1 MTMGD
6 GKVGLKEFLI
16 AKGIERNDEW
26 GLLISGRLTSIN
38 DLPAE
43 EAYYNVNCFT
53 IFSRGFLPPEDSQNV
68 CCKIN
73 QIIQIKS
80 RLYVFT
86 PSH

>member
-43 EAYYNVNCFT
+43 EAYYHVNCFT
-53 IFSRGFLPPEDSQNV
+53 NFSRGFPPPDDSQKV
-68 CCKIN
+68 C
-73 QIIQIKS
+73 
-80 RLYVFT
+80 
-86 PSH
+86 